1 MHSCLRAVGKLLAY
15 FHKKKHAKAKQL
27 HVELR
32 CTLLE
37 NRMVLEYLLLMR
49 NLIDNL
55 ASIGD
60 PVPSNQHLDVTLE
73 GLPQKF
79 SRAAISVLESK
90 FETID
95 IYEVESLLLMRHFL
109 TN

>member
-15 FHKKKHAKAKQL
+15 FHKQTHAKAKQL
-27 HVELR
+27 HIKLR

-37 NRMVLEYLLLMR
+37 NRTVQEYLLLIR
-49 NLIDNL
+49 NFIDNL

-60 PVPSNQHLDVTLE
+60 PVPSNQHLDVILE

-79 SRAAISVLESK
+79 SLLLFLLLKVNLRLLT
-90 FETID
+90 FMRLNP
-95 IYEVESLLLMRHFL
+95 SLLLMRHL